1 MGESVSLCGQALR
14 LSAQAPHNMEEIL
27 SAWLHLDQDVE
38 LSVIP
43 ASYLPGCYHAS
54 HYDDNRLNL

>member
-1 MGESVSLCGQALR
+1 MSLCGQALR
-14 LSAQAPHNMEEIL
+14 LSAQAPHSMEEIL

-43 ASYLPGCYHAS
+43 VSYLLDAVMLHTTMII
-54 HYDDNRLNL
+54 D